1 MKKKKEAII
10 SLILSRDWAN
20 TLRRLLNKDLD
31 YRWTDSP
38 CTDKLCIKHFPS
50 VTASSHDKDLQIQAA
65 VNKYPWLKGNLWV
78 QRVSGKR
85 KTKQPL
91 GCCWLVADK
100 LPSGWCNKLGLTK
113 AMYVCVYDGAH
124 RLLCP
129 KKTGFQVG
137 LGPCTWHAYALE
149 TIFCRLSVC
158 ACIRWVTNLIEFAF
172 KACEV
177 PPNTWE

>member
-1 MKKKKEAII
+1 MIRCYTVLSDEKKEAII

-20 TLRRLLNKDLD
+20 TLRRYLNKDLD

-50 VTASSHDKDLQIQAA
+50 VTASSHDKDLQIQAV

-113 AMYVCVYDGAH
+113 GMYVCVWQCAQALMPQKDWISGVFGSMHLA
-124 RLLCP
+124 CVC
-129 KKTGFQVG
+129 TGDYI
-137 LGPCTWHAYALE
+137 LPA
-149 TIFCRLSVC
+149 VC
-158 ACIRWVTNLIEFAF
+158 VCMYTMSHKSYWVCF
-172 KACEV
+172 
-177 PPNTWE
+177 